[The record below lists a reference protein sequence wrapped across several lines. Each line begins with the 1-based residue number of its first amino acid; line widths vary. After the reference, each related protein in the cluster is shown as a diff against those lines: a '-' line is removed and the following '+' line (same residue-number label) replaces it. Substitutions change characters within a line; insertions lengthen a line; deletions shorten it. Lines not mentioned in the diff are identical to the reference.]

1 MSPSRQSSRETK
13 VLLIGFSLGADALP
27 IALAHMD
34 APTRRRVV
42 LAALLGPSLTAE
54 LQVSGFWRSR
64 EVPLIAL
71 APVVRSLHDAVPL
84 VCVHGEDEDESLCDA
99 LPGSI
104 PEVRMRG
111 GHHFS
116 GEYGEVA
123 RAVLAAV
130 PETR

>member
-1 MSPSRQSSRETK
+1 MLPSRQCSRETK
-13 VLLIGFSLGADALP
+13 VLLIGFSRGADALP

-34 APTRRRVV
+34 APTRQRVV
-42 LAALLGPSLTAE
+42 LAALLGPSTTAE
-54 LQVSGFWRSR
+54 LQVGRFWRSR

-84 VCVHGEDEDESLCDA
+84 VCVRGEDEDDSLCDV

-116 GEYGEVA
+116 GDYGELA